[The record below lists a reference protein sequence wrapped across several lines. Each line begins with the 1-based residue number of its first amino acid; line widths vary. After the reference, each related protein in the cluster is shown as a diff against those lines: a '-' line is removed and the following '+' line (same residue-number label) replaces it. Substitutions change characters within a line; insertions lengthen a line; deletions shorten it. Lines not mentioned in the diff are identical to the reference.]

1 MHEMK
6 NSGIE
11 WIGEIPVGWK
21 ILRNKNAFTCSKE
34 LVGEK
39 SSETQL
45 LSLTTKG
52 VRKKDIN
59 NAEGKLPESFDT
71 YQYVKEND
79 IIMCLF
85 DLDCSAVFSGI
96 SFYDGMI
103 SPAYRVLTCT
113 DRTFPKYA
121 GYWFNYISHD
131 RKFNHY
137 SKNIRYTLSY
147 EEFSALPIVVP
158 PYEEQH
164 RISAYL
170 DAKCEKIDS
179 IIARQQEVI
188 EKLKAYKLSVI
199 TEAVTKGLH
208 PDVRMKDSGYEFI
221 GTVPQHWNVC
231 RLRNIGTPQNGISK
245 GGEFFGHGYP
255 FVSYGD
261 VYRNFTLPEN
271 INGLIDTTEAERMQ
285 YSVKSGDIF
294 FTRTS
299 ETIEEVGFSC
309 VCEKPIENATFAGFV
324 IRVRP
329 FTDDLLTSYAKYYFR
344 SNHHRFYLVKE
355 MNLVTRASLGQ
366 NLLKSM
372 PVLLPPKSE
381 QQQIA
386 DHLDKKCSA
395 IDSAIA
401 KKQAIIEKLTAY
413 KKSLIYEVVTG
424 KREVKGSDKLTD
436 GVYAVFISPDVKSY
450 AESLLFQKI
459 INMAGKNLKGRTH
472 LMKIFHAVEI
482 VIGFDFGT
490 QYIRHTHGPYSDKIK
505 SLEKDLTDKGWLSVK
520 KGKHIEYSV
529 LDSSSYES
537 DYNKYFKNYD
547 SDIRNIVNCFLTMKR
562 TSKAE
567 KFATLLASWNDF
579 IIDGVEPTDEMIIN
593 DVRTNW
599 TENKA
604 NTDKE
609 TWQEILK
616 QIKKANIIPRGYGK
630 HTIRKDN

>member
-6 NSGIE
+6 DSGIE
-11 WIGEIPVGWK
+11 WIGEIPVGWNVK
-21 ILRNKNAFTCSKE
+21 RIKAVLCERNEMNNP
-34 LVGEK
+34 VK
-39 SSETQL
+39 SDFI
-45 LSLTTKG
+45 LSLTNDRGVIPYNQKG
-52 VRKKDIN
+52 DVGNKSKDDLT
-59 NAEGKLPESFDT
+59 AYKLAYP
-71 YQYVKEND
+71 ND
-79 IIMCLF
+79 IVLNSMNVIIGSVALSSYFGC
-85 DLDCSAVFSGI
+85 V
-96 SFYDGMI
+96 
-103 SPAYRVLTCT
+103 SPVYYMLYVR
-113 DRTFPKYA
+113 
-121 GYWFNYISHD
+121 NSSH
-131 RKFNHY
+131 
-137 SKNIRYTLSY
+137 SIRYYNYLFQTSELQNKLKGYGNGIMEIRMRIQMSKLNTV
-147 EEFSALPIVVP
+147 ELPVP
-158 PYEEQH
+158 SPEEQH
-164 RISAYL
+164 RISTYL
-170 DAKCEKIDS
+170 DTKCEKIDS

-199 TEAVTKGLH
+199 TEAVTKGLN

-285 YSVKSGDIF
+285 YSVKSGDIL

-309 VCEKPIENATFAGFV
+309 VCEKTIENATFAGFV

-329 FTDDLLTSYAKYYFR
+329 FTDDLLTPYAKYYFR

-424 KREVKGSDKLTD
+424 KKEV
-436 GVYAVFISPDVKSY
+436 
-450 AESLLFQKI
+450 
-459 INMAGKNLKGRTH
+459 
-472 LMKIFHAVEI
+472 
-482 VIGFDFGT
+482 
-490 QYIRHTHGPYSDKIK
+490 
-505 SLEKDLTDKGWLSVK
+505 
-520 KGKHIEYSV
+520 
-529 LDSSSYES
+529 
-537 DYNKYFKNYD
+537 
-547 SDIRNIVNCFLTMKR
+547 
-562 TSKAE
+562 
-567 KFATLLASWNDF
+567 
-579 IIDGVEPTDEMIIN
+579 
-593 DVRTNW
+593 
-599 TENKA
+599 
-604 NTDKE
+604 
-609 TWQEILK
+609 
-616 QIKKANIIPRGYGK
+616 
-630 HTIRKDN
+630 